1 MPITTLKYKKLFCQ
15 TSEDVGSHTR
25 IFTVCHNF
33 DLERPFSRFFNDYL
47 VSFIAKQRFK
57 QVCDLCLEKAVS
69 LINERLDLRLINNR
83 NQYAIQNIRFLS
95 RMRTDNTSYLLVSWL
110 ALYNICHLLCLFLA
124 FYWIIVVN
132 GCLQKCKTL
141 QSLMIGLNNNEF
153 FSKPDAPLYFFHY

>member
-33 DLERPFSRFFNDYL
+33 DLERPFSSFFNDYL

-95 RMRTDNTSYLLVSWL
+95 RMRTDNTSYLLVS
-110 ALYNICHLLCLFLA
+110 LCL
-124 FYWIIVVN
+124 
-132 GCLQKCKTL
+132 CLDLRYITFVIFC
-141 QSLMIGLNNNEF
+141 
-153 FSKPDAPLYFFHY
+153 AYFWHFTELLSWMDVYKNVKHFKAWWSV